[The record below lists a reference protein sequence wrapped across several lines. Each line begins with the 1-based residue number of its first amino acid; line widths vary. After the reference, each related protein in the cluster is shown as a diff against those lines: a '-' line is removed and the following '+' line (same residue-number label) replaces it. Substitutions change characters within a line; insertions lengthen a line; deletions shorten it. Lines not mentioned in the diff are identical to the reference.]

1 MPSIDLGE
9 GLGLSLYP
17 SVATALLFVY
27 RIDPGVDRVWKL
39 GDTASSRH
47 GLQ

>member
-1 MPSIDLGE
+1 MPSIGLGE
-9 GLGLSLYP
+9 GLGLVLYP
-17 SVATALLFVY
+17 LATALLFVY